1 MKDKD
6 ELVSII
12 KNIIISVSDIPLTVE
27 QIEIGKGGIMGLGL
41 NSLSLVR
48 MMAEIEKQFDIDLED
63 AGSNILNSIEDLA
76 DYILNISH
84 L

>member
-27 QIEIGKGGIMGLGL
+27 QIEIGKGGIMDLGL